1 MSILI
6 WILLGLV
13 AGWLAELVVGGGF
26 GLLGTI
32 LLGIVGALL
41 GGFLSEA
48 LLGGP
53 GVSGFNLTSI
63 IVAFLGAC
71 LVLLIAHA
79 VRGRRVY

>member
-53 GVSGFNLTSI
+53 GISGLNVTSI
-63 IVAFLGAC
+63 IVAFIGAVI
-71 LVLLIAHA
+71 VLLIAHA